1 MKRIAIIPA
10 GGSGSRFNSPIPK
23 QYVKVLGNEIIS
35 YTLKTFQNSSFVD
48 EIIIAAEMSYFETLN
63 QIKKKY
69 GFDKISRIVQGGK
82 ERQDSVYNSLISGS
96 FSEDDLMI
104 VHDAARPLLTDQ
116 LLEKAIAAAEEHD
129 SIAVAIRARDTLLK
143 GKDHITEYI
152 NRDEI
157 YYAQTPQ
164 IFRYEILKKAFEFV
178 KISNFVGTDESMIV
192 IKAGFEVRVVE
203 GDFKNFKITTESD
216 LEIFEKLIDS
226 SE

>member
-192 IKAGFEVRVVE
+192 KKAGFDVRVVE

-216 LEIFEKLIDS
+216 LEIFEKLIDF